1 MTLAARTTLVL
12 GTILVLGLANY
23 MTADGSNFT
32 HFMLGSAF
40 AQTDVTSGDNPS
52 DPNATPQDNSS
63 DPNAIPQYSSSDPN
77 ANPQD
82 NSTASVGSQGDLN
95 LNDNTV
101 SAGVQGENN
110 QNNNNI
116 SVGSQGEID
125 NENNN
130 EKAMHHETQQDA
142 NNVDDAKKK
151 ETIAA
156 EVDINDNNI
165 GTQSIDNNVSV
176 KTEHSTNDTVNITV
190 DASSQT
196 GPKVLLINL
205 NSTTIDVASMKY
217 IDVRYDGNH
226 ITPAANVDE
235 VLHPT
240 SSDQPHYA
248 ILVTQSGAQILV
260 SIPHFSTHTITV
272 SQINKVMPSIVPEFP
287 SVYTLVLMI
296 SILSIIGFSVVS
308 RKYTLSL
315 FKKY

>member
-1 MTLAARTTLVL
+1 MNKKA
-12 GTILVLGLANY
+12 
-23 MTADGSNFT
+23 
-32 HFMLGSAF
+32 LGSIFLISILIMGFSGSPLAFQKNDSYTKNVSGYINNSHKNFSMMAF
-40 AQTDVTSGDNPS
+40 AQSYDENQTQTDEH
-52 DPNATPQDNSS
+52 NAGNNLDNSS
-63 DPNAIPQYSSSDPN
+63 NTYA
-77 ANPQD
+77 
-82 NSTASVGSQGDLN
+82 GSQGDLN
-95 LNDNTV
+95 LNDNTT
-101 SAGVQGENN
+101 AGVQGEDN

-116 SVGSQGEID
+116 SADSQGEIE

-130 EKAMHHETQQDA
+130 EKAMHDETQQDA
-142 NNVDDAKKK
+142 NNIDDAKKND
-151 ETIAA
+151 TIVA
-156 EVDINDNNI
+156 EVDINDENV

-176 KTEHSTNDTVNITV
+176 KTEHPTNDTVSITV

-205 NSTTIDVASMKY
+205 NSTTIDVASMKF

-272 SQINKVMPSIVPEFP
+272 SKINKVMPSIVPEFP
-287 SVYTLVLMI
+287 SLYTLVLMI